1 MSTLLYLL
9 VGVGLVVMSLHA
21 LFVHTHLLRQVLAL
35 NLLGTGVFLLFI
47 AWGSR
52 SPATHADP
60 VAQALVITGIVVAV
74 SATALALAL
83 ALRIKQATGQATLS
97 EEAEE

>member
-9 VGVGLVVMSLHA
+9 AGVGLVAMGLHA

-35 NLLGTGVFLLFI
+35 NILSTGVFLLFI

-52 SPATHADP
+52 SPADHADP
-60 VAQALVITGIVVAV
+60 VAQALVLTGIVVAV

-83 ALRIKQATGQATLS
+83 AVRIKQTTGKSSLS
-97 EEAEE
+97 DEADV